1 LVLSILGWIVG
12 RALPILNNKNFEASV
27 KLAVAGYA
35 KKIVEEGK
43 ETPYGVPY
51 RPHIWGAGWDIQDFG
66 VKQYFLHTSF
76 PEIVPKEY
84 MLNALN
90 FILGCHPGDNTA
102 SFASGVGSKSQIVAY
117 DIIGPIIVI
126 FREELTFLPFK
137 YSS

>member
-1 LVLSILGWIVG
+1 M
-12 RALPILNNKNFEASV
+12 

-117 DIIGPIIVI
+117 GYNRVDYSYIPGGVVSGTA
-126 FREELTFLPFK
+126 LTFLPFK